1 MYNFKGGDGRIFSMN
16 DNIADSSDS
25 HPNRKVRGLL
35 RAKVESGE
43 GTIPV
48 YNNEILP
55 TWDAIILGERLRVMS
70 CSDKLCKYNILGI
83 QGALLSHFIEP
94 IYFDSIIIGG
104 YYHKNHLTRAM
115 YGRVLN
121 SLNSLP
127 YGYRVNMPKLSSITN
142 SMTRRVSKSSNK
154 SILWS
159 ENLSKQTEIISC
171 KEGKK
176 IEGRKFKKYWF
187 NPLKVELMFI

>member
-1 MYNFKGGDGRIFSMN
+1 MN
-16 DNIADSSDS
+16 ENIADSSDS

-48 YNNEILP
+48 SNTAILP
-55 TWDAIILGERLRVMS
+55 TWDAIMLGERLRVMS
-70 CSDKLCKYNILGI
+70 CSDKLCKYNIVGV

-94 IYFDSIIIGG
+94 VYFDSIIIGG
-104 YYHKNHLTRAM
+104 YYHKNHLARAM
-115 YGRVLN
+115 YGRISNNL
-121 SLNSLP
+121 SSLP
-127 YGYRVNMPKLSSITN
+127 LGFKINMPHLLSITN
-142 SMTRRVSKSSNK
+142 SLTRRVSKSSNK

-159 ENLSKQTEIISC
+159 DYLSKQLEILSC

-176 IEGRKFKKYWF
+176 IEGEILIKY
-187 NPLKVELMFI
+187 